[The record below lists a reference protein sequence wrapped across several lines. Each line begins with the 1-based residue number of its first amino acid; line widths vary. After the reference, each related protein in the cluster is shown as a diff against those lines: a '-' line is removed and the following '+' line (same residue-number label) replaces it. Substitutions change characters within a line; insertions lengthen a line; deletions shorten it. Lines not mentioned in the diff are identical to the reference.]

1 MKSLLSKLFDRN
13 DLTQDEAFEAM
24 DIMMSGDTSSE
35 HMAAFLG
42 ALRGKGE
49 STDELIGFARS
60 LREHARPIE
69 AIDRTLIDTCG
80 TGGDGSQTYNI
91 STTCAFIIA
100 AADLGVV
107 KHGNRAQSSKCGS
120 ADVLEALNIPIDLP
134 PEKVKESVEKTGFGF
149 LFAPLFHPAMKH
161 VAGVR
166 KQLGLRTAFNLLG
179 PIVNP
184 AKTKR
189 QVMGVYDGRL
199 LEQIAEVLK
208 ALGTIEAIL
217 VSGLDGMDEISLVAP
232 SQIVH
237 LKAGAIQSLTI
248 RPEDFGIKRC
258 EICDLKGGDAIQ
270 NAQILTDILSGKD
283 KGPKRDIALINSAAA
298 LVVGGKVKGL
308 SDGVSLARQL
318 IDSGKALH
326 VLESARNA

>member
-1 MKSLLSKLFDRN
+1 MKSFLSKLFDRN
-13 DLTQDEAFEAM
+13 DLSQDEALEAM
-24 DIMMSGDTSSE
+24 NIMMSGDTSNE

-60 LREHARPIE
+60 LREHAKPIDT
-69 AIDRTLIDTCG
+69 IQRTLIDTCG

-120 ADVLEALNIPIDLP
+120 ADVLEALGIPIDLP
-134 PEKVKESVEKTGFGF
+134 PDRVKQSVEQTGFGF

-161 VAGVR
+161 VADVR
-166 KQLGLRTAFNLLG
+166 KQLGLRTVFNLLG

-189 QVMGVYDGRL
+189 QVMGVYDGKL
-199 LEQIAEVLK
+199 LEQIANVLK
-208 ALGTIEAIL
+208 ALGSEEAIL

-237 LKAGAIQSLTI
+237 LKNGSIQSITI
-248 RPEDFGIKRC
+248 RPEDFGLKRC
-258 EICDLKGGDAIQ
+258 QVEDLRGGDANQ
-270 NAQILTDILSGKD
+270 NAQILTDVLSGKD
-283 KGPKRDIALINSAAA
+283 KGPKRDIALLNSAAA
-298 LVVGGKVKGL
+298 LVVGGKVKEL
-308 SDGVSLARQL
+308 AEGVSMAKHL
-318 IDSGKALH
+318 IESGKVLQ
-326 VLESARNA
+326 VLEAARAI